1 MSKERL
7 ITERRS
13 KEKQKPKGPRWS
25 WFRLLQANYWCY
37 SKVPKTM
44 LTMTTVVA
52 VDVKLRGNTRE
63 EKKRC
68 LGVFMSQF
76 NSLLLERK
84 GKRERG
90 GKKKKWKMQAKHY
103 ERSEREKKN
112 REREKHRVLGLLVG
126 LEAKKK
132 RLEKWERE
140 KGGWKKRSGMVK
152 SYNGRSERV
161 MLGWLHLRKKKN
173 GILLFSLLLPSHDTV
188 NGTEHT
194 IFVFGLLAASH
205 CVRRCNFASSSPITL
220 SFPSMSIKKQNSRR

>member
-1 MSKERL
+1 
-7 ITERRS
+7 
-13 KEKQKPKGPRWS
+13 
-25 WFRLLQANYWCY
+25 
-37 SKVPKTM
+37 M

-90 GKKKKWKMQAKHY
+90 GKQKKRKMQAKHY
-103 ERSEREKKN
+103 ERSEREKKKQG
-112 REREKHRVLGLLVG
+112 EREAQSFRFAGGFGGKEKKVREVRKGKGGVKEEKWNGKELQRKKRKSNARLITSA
-126 LEAKKK
+126 EKKK
-132 RLEKWERE
+132 
-140 KGGWKKRSGMVK
+140 
-152 SYNGRSERV
+152 
-161 MLGWLHLRKKKN
+161 
-173 GILLFSLLLPSHDTV
+173 GILLFSLLLPSNDTV